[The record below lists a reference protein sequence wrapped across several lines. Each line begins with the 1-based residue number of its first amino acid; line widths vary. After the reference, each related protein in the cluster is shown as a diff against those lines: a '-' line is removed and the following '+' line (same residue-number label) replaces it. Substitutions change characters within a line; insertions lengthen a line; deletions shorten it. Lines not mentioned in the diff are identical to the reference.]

1 MRVTYKRLFLK
12 KRYPLAISR
21 GVITG
26 SENLFVC
33 VEAFGQTGIGELAST
48 TTEQGENC
56 DTGLA
61 ELEPFVATL
70 PDSPSIA
77 QVWSEAR
84 ARGIRPRALAA
95 LDIALWDAFGKAC
108 TQPLSFNCSQPGLVS
123 PITQISLP

>member
-33 VEAFGQTGIGELAST
+33 VEAIGQTGVGELAST

-61 ELEPFVATL
+61 ELEPFVA
-70 PDSPSIA
+70 SPTNATACWRASKALSCLTNRLNASILIICMP
-77 QVWSEAR
+77 SH
-84 ARGIRPRALAA
+84 
-95 LDIALWDAFGKAC
+95 
-108 TQPLSFNCSQPGLVS
+108 
-123 PITQISLP
+123 